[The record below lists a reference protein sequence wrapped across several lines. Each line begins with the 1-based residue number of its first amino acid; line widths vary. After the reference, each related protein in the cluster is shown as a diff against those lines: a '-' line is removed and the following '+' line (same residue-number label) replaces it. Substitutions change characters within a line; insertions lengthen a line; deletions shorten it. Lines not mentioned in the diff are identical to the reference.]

1 MKTSRKDNPWA
12 AAGLVGVLGINVA
25 VFILIGYYAG
35 RYAADMFGGGSGW
48 LVGGI
53 LFGLAAGIFSAVMLV
68 VKVMGGSDG

>member
-53 LFGLAAGIFSAVMLV
+53 LFGLAAGIFSAGMLV